1 MKSVRIRLKH
11 AVERIER
18 ERKYVRGVNCEIY
31 TYEKRR
37 VKSFIYQS
45 IKKVNEYFE
54 RNKNQEVK
62 RKWKLFWKEVGKAKD
77 RNLEGLNNKN
87 AEEQATLNICC
98 LKALEELIMICES
111 Q

>member
-18 ERKYVRGVNCEIY
+18 ERKYVLGENCEIY

-54 RNKNQEVK
+54 
-62 RKWKLFWKEVGKAKD
+62 
-77 RNLEGLNNKN
+77 
-87 AEEQATLNICC
+87 
-98 LKALEELIMICES
+98 
-111 Q
+111 